1 MCAAVS
7 CRICRRETLH
17 EADRE
22 PLLSSFLHATILEHS
37 TFQESLAFVLSNR
50 LATTTLLP
58 TQLYDLFCE

>member
-1 MCAAVS
+1 
-7 CRICRRETLH
+7 
-17 EADRE
+17 
-22 PLLSSFLHATILEHS
+22 LSSFLHATILEHS